1 MRNYPESVPS
11 FHLAALV
18 RHLSRTEPACEEVL
32 GLHRLSAQAL
42 AMPDARVPREVMA
55 MVLLDLMAR
64 TGRQDLGFEMGRQ
77 TDLLKHPLMGKLL
90 SQAATLGAGMQR
102 LAPYMPL
109 LTPSFRMQCEF
120 VSEAE
125 GNDMVVSW
133 HPVHPMPYEMATLA
147 LETVLVSAHRTAR
160 QLLPARHLP
169 MVAHVSWSPPA
180 HVHRYQELE
189 DFEIRFQADQAA
201 MGAWLRLP
209 AQVHRLRMPRFNAR
223 LWDDTREACLRL
235 LERIERMQGW
245 RAWIEHLLEEVEDHQ
260 PSQEEIAGLMG
271 TSVRTL
277 ARHLEAEGC
286 TFKALSRDVRVR
298 RAQAMLTK
306 TDLSVSEIARIL
318 GYSDSANFSR
328 AFKHATGASPQAHR
342 QTTP

>member
-1 MRNYPESVPS
+1 MHVYPDSVPA

-18 RHLSRTEPACEEVL
+18 RHLSCTTPVCEEVL
-32 GLHRLSAQAL
+32 GHHRLSAQAL
-42 AMPDARVPREVMA
+42 AMPDARLPREVMA

-77 TDLLKHPLMGKLL
+77 TDLLQHPLMGKLL
-90 SQAATLGAGMQR
+90 SQAATLGEGMQR

-109 LTPSFRMQCEF
+109 LTPSFRMQCDF
-120 VSEAE
+120 MSEA
-125 GNDMVVSW
+125 GDQDMMVSW
-133 HPVHPMPYEMATLA
+133 QPTRPMPYDMAKIA

-169 MVAHVSWSPPA
+169 MAAQVTWSPPPHA
-180 HVHRYQELE
+180 HRYQELE
-189 DFEIRFQADQAA
+189 DFEIQFQADQSA
-201 MGAWLRLP
+201 MGAWLRVP
-209 AQVHRLRMPRFNAR
+209 APVHRLRMPRFNAR
-223 LWDDTREACLRL
+223 LWDDTRQACMHQLQQ
-235 LERIERMQGW
+235 IERMQGW
-245 RAWIEHLLEEVEDHQ
+245 RAWIEHLLQEVEDHQ

-286 TFKALSRDVRVR
+286 TFRALSNDMRVR
-298 RAQAMLTK
+298 RARAMLADTE
-306 TDLSVSEIARIL
+306 LSVSEIARIL

-328 AFKHATGASPQAHR
+328 AFKRATGASPQAHR
-342 QTTP
+342 LAGP